1 MPDAGP
7 RPPDPSEESI
17 RDPLLIDCLLR
28 RAAAERSLVAVRLPG
43 PQAGMTL
50 ILGIDRESGELLI
63 DQLAP
68 PEADEALRRTG
79 RLRARI
85 RVNGAEAEFEAEVA
99 GRREAPGGA
108 TYRLP
113 LPSEIRYRQRRGHHR
128 VPVPRDLAVAVRY
141 VLGGIEA
148 EGRLCDVSL
157 GGIGLET
164 AAAGADGLA
173 PGETIERCA
182 LLLPDRSTVAGPLE
196 VCYVA
201 EPAPNGAVRF
211 GGRFTALDPRD
222 RRRLQRFVAAL
233 ERDYVRRRSPG
244 TR

>member
-1 MPDAGP
+1 MPAAGP
-7 RPPDPSEESI
+7 RPPDASEEVI
-17 RDPLLIDCLLR
+17 RDPLMIDCLLR
-28 RAAAERSLVAVRLPG
+28 RAAAERSLVTVGLPG
-43 PQAGMTL
+43 PQTGLTL
-50 ILGIDRESGELLI
+50 ILGIDRENGELLI

-85 RVNGAEAEFEAEVA
+85 RAGGAEGEFETEVI
-99 GRREAPGGA
+99 GRTETPEGA
-108 TYRLP
+108 IYRLP
-113 LPSEIRYRQRRGHHR
+113 LPSEIRYRQRRDHHR
-128 VPVPRDLAVAVRY
+128 VPVPRNLAVTVRY
-141 VLGGIEA
+141 VLGGA
-148 EGRLCDVSL
+148 EVAGRLCDVSL

-164 AAAGADGLA
+164 MAAEAAGLA

-211 GGRFTALDPRD
+211 GGRFTVLDPRD

-233 ERDYVRRRSPG
+233 ERDYVRRCNPG
-244 TR
+244 AR

>member
-1 MPDAGP
+1 MSAAMPQA
-7 RPPDPSEESI
+7 PDPTEERI
-17 RDPLLIDCLLR
+17 RDPLMVACLLR
-28 RAAAERSLVAVRLPG
+28 RAAAARALVAVDLPG
-43 PQAGMTL
+43 PQAGVTM
-50 ILGIDRESGELLI
+50 ILGVDPERRELHL

-68 PEADEALRRTG
+68 PEADEALRRAG

-85 RVNGAEAEFEAEVA
+85 RVNGAEAEFEAEVT
-99 GRREAPGGA
+99 GRTEGPGGG

-113 LPSEIRYRQRRGHHR
+113 LPTEVRYRQRRSHHR
-128 VPVPRDLAVAVRY
+128 VPVPRNLAVAVRY
-141 VLGGIEA
+141 VLAGAEA
-148 EGRLCDVSL
+148 AGRLCDVSL
-157 GGIGLET
+157 GGVGLET
-164 AAAGADGLA
+164 KAAAAAGLA
-173 PGETIERCA
+173 PGDAIERCA

-196 VCYVA
+196 VRYVA

-233 ERDYVRRRSPG
+233 ERDYVRRCNPG